1 MHEAQRSGRPGRSP
15 GRSSGRSGRSSRLR
29 AGLAAAVA
37 GTAAVAVAAL
47 GVVPAT
53 AARPAVTASA
63 QPVRPVPA
71 TVAAAPGPFPAHVF
85 APYFETY
92 RPDSLAGAAA
102 ASGARYLTLAFLQT
116 PLRGSCTVTWDGDV
130 HRPVSATVYGTAIT
144 RIRSRGWDVVAS
156 FGGWSADHGGTD
168 IADSCPSAARVAAS
182 YEHVVATYGLRRIDL
197 DVEDLSLTDRAG
209 IVRRNTAVVL
219 LQRWARARHRPLQ
232 VEYTLPSTPAG
243 LDAQGLAVVTDAHRQ
258 GVRLDVVD
266 AMTFDFYDGARHP
279 MARAAESAALGLVAQ
294 LGRVL
299 PGSSARDRWG
309 RVGITTMIGI
319 DDEGRDEVL
328 VSAGALGLRRWAAA
342 RGVDTLSFWALQR
355 DDGGCPGHAGN
366 DTCSGITQSRWQFTR
381 LMAPFTR

>member
-1 MHEAQRSGRPGRSP
+1 MHAAQQPDRVTRSAPSARSALVT
-15 GRSSGRSGRSSRLR
+15 RLAR
-29 AGLAAAVA
+29 CSVAAVAAVA
-37 GTAAVAVAAL
+37 GAVPAVAA
-47 GVVPAT
+47 VPAM
-53 AARPAVTASA
+53 AATTASA
-63 QPVRPVPA
+63 RPMTTAATPA
-71 TVAAAPGPFPAHVF
+71 GPAAVPGPFPTHVF

-92 RPDSLAGAAA
+92 QPDSLAAAAA

-116 PLRGSCTVTWDGDV
+116 PRRGSCAVTWDGDV
-130 HRPVSATVYGTAIT
+130 HRRVSATVYGTAIT
-144 RIRSRGWDVVAS
+144 RIRSRGGDVVAS

-168 IADSCPSAARVAAS
+168 IADSCPSPARVAAA

-197 DVEDLSLTDRAG
+197 DVEDASLTDRAG
-209 IVRRNTAVVL
+209 IVRRDTAVVL
-219 LQRWARARHRPLQ
+219 LQRWARAHHRPLQ
-232 VEYTLPSTPAG
+232 VEYTLPSTPTG
-243 LDAQGLAVVTDAHRQ
+243 LDAQGLAVVVDARRR

-328 VSAGALGLRRWAAA
+328 VPAGALGLRRWATA

-355 DDGGCPGHAGN
+355 DDGGCPGHAGS
-366 DTCSGITQSRWQFTR
+366 DTCSGIAQSRWQFTH